1 MGTRILHKTR
11 VQKIGTLVFDVL
23 YFAAGGALYAL
34 SVNMFTAPNGI
45 LPGGFTGIA
54 TILNRL
60 LDFPIGTAVFI
71 LNIPLFL
78 ISFKKFGFSFIIKT
92 VTATFLMSAL
102 IDLLAPI
109 LPVYRGDKLLSALF
123 GGILS
128 GAGLGLVFLRGATTG
143 GTDILSKLLR
153 LRFPAASMGRMVLIL
168 DLLVIA
174 ASFAVYRSLEN
185 VLYSL
190 VVIYVSAQCIDLVLS
205 GFSHDKLLFIITKE
219 GAHAVEIITRT
230 LDRGVSILP
239 MRGGYSGEGRQML
252 FCAARANDVSRVTKA
267 MRALDNDAFIVVT
280 ETAAIL
286 GEGFRK
292 KAENL

>member
-1 MGTRILHKTR
+1 MRQAEKK
-11 VQKIGTLVFDVL
+11 QIGKLFLDVF
-23 YFAAGGALYAL
+23 YFAAGGTLYAL
-34 SVNMFTAPNGI
+34 SVNVFTAPNGI

-60 LDFPIGTAVFI
+60 FDFPIGTAVFL

-102 IDLLAPI
+102 IDLLVPV

-174 ASFAVYRSLEN
+174 VSFAVYKSLEN
-185 VLYSL
+185 VLYAL
-190 VVIYVSAQCIDLVLS
+190 VVIYVSAQSIDLVLT
-205 GFSHDKLLFIITKE
+205 GFSHDKLLFIITKKGSE
-219 GAHAVEIITRT
+219 AVEIITKV
-230 LDRGVSILP
+230 LDRGVSVLP
-239 MRGGYSGEGRQML
+239 MRGGYSGDMRQML

-267 MRALDNDAFIVVT
+267 VRALDDDAFIVVT
-280 ETAAIL
+280 ETANVL
-286 GEGFRK
+286 GEGFRR
-292 KAENL
+292 KAEADI